1 MPESDITITAKFEKA
16 TEAVLKAEKVVVA
29 GEEYKVT
36 YGLKDVKGVYARHSA
51 NF

>member
-1 MPESDITITAKFEKA
+1 MPDSDITVSAEFEEA

-36 YGLKDVKGVYARHSA
+36 YGLKDVKGVYART
-51 NF
+51 